1 MKKYYVGI
9 DLGGISAKAG
19 VVDEEGNLLCT
30 VRRETSAENPPER
43 TAEHLAA
50 LAEEA
55 IKKSGIG
62 RERVIAIGVGS
73 PGVIDSARGEVV
85 VWSNFH
91 WKDVPLSALV
101 FRDSGLPV
109 WLVNDA
115 NAAALGEAKYGSGKN
130 CSDSVTVTLGTGVGG
145 GIVLGGKLFEGFRSA
160 GGELGHMV
168 LRRGGVRCTCGR
180 RGCFECYASAT
191 ALKRMTREAI
201 GRHPDSLMRRAAPTP
216 ADVTGKTAFD
226 AAREGDRYAKAVVK
240 KYIGYLGEGI
250 ANLVNLLRPEIV
262 IIGGGVSNEGE
273 YLLSRLERVVFR
285 NLYAP
290 LSYAPLSIVRASL
303 GNDAGILGAAAYAM
317 SRERSSLG

>member
-91 WKDVPLSALV
+91 WKNVPLSALV

-201 GRHPDSLMRRAAPTP
+201 GRHPDSLMRRAAAHFGKLAVGDLFHHNALFLSHP
-216 ADVTGKTAFD
+216 ADK
-226 AAREGDRYAKAVVK
+226 
-240 KYIGYLGEGI
+240 
-250 ANLVNLLRPEIV
+250 PE
-262 IIGGGVSNEGE
+262 
-273 YLLSRLERVVFR
+273 
-285 NLYAP
+285 
-290 LSYAPLSIVRASL
+290 AS
-303 GNDAGILGAAAYAM
+303 AAAADINGIEAFPCFQGFNNGIPAEYQGNFLRFRLAFPKRFAGFFIIIRHTYLRK
-317 SRERSSLG
+317 S

>member
-201 GRHPDSLMRRAAPTP
+201 GRH
-216 ADVTGKTAFD
+216 
-226 AAREGDRYAKAVVK
+226 AKAVVK